1 MTKANKN
8 QKEKQKME
16 KQKKVKKI
24 KKAKIEKKDFDT
36 LKDYDKMLREK
47 IETLLTAYSQFLEAQ
62 DGLNKDIQ
70 NKKKDV

>member
-1 MTKANKN
+1 MTEANKN
-8 QKEKQKME
+8 QRKKQKME
-16 KQKKVKKI
+16 KQKAKK
-24 KKAKIEKKDFDT
+24 KQKIEKKDFDT